1 MLRARMN
8 ISTNF
13 FFSVVAESTQTLYI
27 RSKNGSFEWLFVTR
41 RGVFRCIAK
50 DVAQEYDTTTISINS
65 AGSSFL

>member
-8 ISTNF
+8 ISTIL

-27 RSKNGSFEWLFVTR
+27 RSKNGSFEWLSVTR
-41 RGVFRCIAK
+41 RGVFRCIAN
-50 DVAQEYDTTTISINS
+50 DVAEEYDTTTISINS